1 MEEIEAMLDNHSIH
15 SNGIKRCFSTPQKMR
30 SAFRDL
36 KVEAYSLTDETLL
49 LDKVLIKYK
58 KSWDFF
64 KTNLARR
71 SNPYGLVLELL
82 QYVYYPNRR
91 ESFSNRK
98 KSIFN
103 QVIDEGVSATFLSL
117 MLLRVIPGYDSK
129 DGDVIDFAHQFELAM
144 SLLEKFTEGGTMFN
158 VLPVI
163 TRARSESIK
172 TRFMAYYHFSS
183 ILDTFESYNCSKNM
197 YDTSSTLKQLQVELN
212 IEGFW
217 NECGGE
223 AIYTEFWQ
231 IQPTING
238 STYFATHWHKD
249 ANNVLTGIRYT
260 LFLSEVDD
268 GDVIAYIVHPEL
280 IKNRMNGNRYV
291 DSDHAWYKFAMPD
304 ESTPKYLPFHRAI
317 NSSVWPL
324 NIELTKVTDKEVI
337 QQYDSWKKSCEIV
350 KLFED
355 CEYEFYPNMYA
366 ITEDYIYPIRE

>member
-304 ESTPKYLPFHRAI
+304 ESTPKYLPLHRAI